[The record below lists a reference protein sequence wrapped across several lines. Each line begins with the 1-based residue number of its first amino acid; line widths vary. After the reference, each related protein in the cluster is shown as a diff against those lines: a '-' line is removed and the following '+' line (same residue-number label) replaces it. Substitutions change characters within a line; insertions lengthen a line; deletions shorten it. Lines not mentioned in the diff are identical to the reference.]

1 MSETVIESFN
11 IENPPN
17 LHQRESDFSTDHDIS
32 EEVENSNDNI
42 IFQEDSLDIG
52 KRNKQLHKAYCG
64 IKGNSDLIGIL
75 NVTVSAI
82 GGGCFSFPYMM
93 YEGGILVIII
103 IFVFVTGCVYFS
115 IDLLRSFVVDTKYF
129 SFALMT
135 ETILGP
141 KWLKIY
147 AFSSFVIYVS
157 MVINYLTS
165 IYVYIQGM
173 FDFNVLIDIL
183 YFFITMIIEI
193 IICLYISKMNNMM
206 HFLSITSITSFFLII
221 FSLIIISLVANIQG
235 EVENKF
241 IYENLFFPKISPK
254 TFTNK
259 ILKIASYI
267 MEYVYGYSYHSTF
280 PTVIGYLNKVNNK
293 NTKKIH
299 LISFGIVVIAYILIT
314 FFGFILSNVVPNQLF
329 QENDKLFDGAWG
341 ILRKPFKIVMVIYL
355 LTLIPVRFIVI
366 RDNYITLFGEKRIKL
381 FSELVIII
389 IFIFICNLFVF
400 GVGTF
405 EKYLED
411 WDIRTLIQAF
421 GGMFGVIISFCL
433 PVINFIS
440 VNGKRKV
447 KSIIGY
453 IITGFFVLV
462 GIFSL
467 YYTFY
472 KIVVGD
478 DKSRG
483 SDEE

>member
-1 MSETVIESFN
+1 MSEHPIESFN

-17 LHQRESDFSTDHDIS
+17 FYKSGSIGSESDIQ
-32 EEVENSNDNI
+32 EEENTNDNI

-52 KRNKQLHKAYCG
+52 KKNRSGLHKAYCG
-64 IKGNSDLIGIL
+64 IKGDSDLSGIL

-93 YEGGILVIII
+93 YEGGIMVIIF
-103 IFVFVTGCVYFS
+103 IFIFVTGCVYYS

-135 ETILGP
+135 EAILGT

-173 FDFNVLIDIL
+173 IDFEGVLSNII
-183 YFFITMIIEI
+183 YFIISMIIEI

-206 HFLSITSITSFFLII
+206 HFLSIVSITSFLLIV
-221 FSLIIISLVANIQG
+221 FSIIVLSIVANAKG
-235 EVENKF
+235 EVGKKF
-241 IYENLFFPKISPK
+241 TSENLYFPKIDPK
-254 TFTNK
+254 SFVNK
-259 ILKIASYI
+259 MLKISSYI
-267 MEYVYGYSYHSTF
+267 MEYVFGYSYHSTF
-280 PTVIGYLNKVNNK
+280 PTVIGYLHKVNNK
-293 NTKKIH
+293 NTKKVHI
-299 LISFGIVVIAYILIT
+299 ISFGFVVLTYMLLT
-314 FFGFILSNVVPNQLF
+314 FFGFMLSDTVPNQLF
-329 QENDKLFDGAWG
+329 QENDKLFKGAWG

-355 LTLIPVRFIVI
+355 LTLVPVRFIVV
-366 RDNYITLFGEKRIKL
+366 RDNYITLMGNRKITFLSDI
-381 FSELVIII
+381 SIII
-389 IFIFICNLFVF
+389 IFIFICNIFVF

-405 EKYLED
+405 EKYLEG

-433 PVINFIS
+433 PVINYIS
-440 VNGKRKV
+440 VNGKRKM

-453 IITGFFVLV
+453 AITGFFVII
-462 GIFSL
+462 GFFSTS
-467 YYTFY
+467 YTIY
-472 KIVVGD
+472 KLFIGD
-478 DKSRG
+478 DQSRT
-483 SDEE
+483 S